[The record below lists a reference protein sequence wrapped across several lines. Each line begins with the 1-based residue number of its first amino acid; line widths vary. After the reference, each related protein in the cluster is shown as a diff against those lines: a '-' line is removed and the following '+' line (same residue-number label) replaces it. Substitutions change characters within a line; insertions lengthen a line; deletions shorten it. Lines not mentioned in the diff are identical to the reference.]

1 MFGVST
7 LPVFTLAK
15 QFLLSKQNTSKN
27 KPAVFLIFLKV
38 LRNIYVEDTVVA
50 LT

>member
-7 LPVFTLAK
+7 LVVLTPAK
-15 QFLLSKQNTSKN
+15 QSVLSKQNTSKN
-27 KPAVFLIFLKV
+27 NPAVFRITLKV
-38 LRNIYVEDTVVA
+38 SKNIYVEDTVVA